1 MDAFMAER
9 DSIRLRKECAVAIS
23 KIIADQRKG
32 VQQGYDMAARRDHER
47 LVLVQ
52 ERTAKALALIRQ
64 GRSSEALVLLEGVA
78 N

>member
-1 MDAFMAER
+1 MAER
-9 DSIRLRKECAVAIS
+9 DSIRLRKECNVAAA
-23 KIIADQRKG
+23 KILELQIKAIQK
-32 VQQGYDMAARRDHER
+32 GYDMAARRDHER